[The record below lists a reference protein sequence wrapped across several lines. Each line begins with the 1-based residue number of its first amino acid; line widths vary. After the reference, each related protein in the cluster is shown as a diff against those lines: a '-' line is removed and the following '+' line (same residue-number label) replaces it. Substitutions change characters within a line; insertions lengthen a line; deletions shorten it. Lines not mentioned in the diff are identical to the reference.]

1 MAGPVVKLR
10 ATNYGRTEQVK
21 IKTLLKRIAILDIE
35 EEGKFEF
42 CFKKGKT
49 LGMNLKNKSCTFLL
63 NINIKE
69 TEDESSKA
77 DIETKLKDKPAAFL
91 LISAMCNQKED
102 HYLLVN
108 VALEIN
114 KIVGGFINLLGAII
128 APLLKDEKGN
138 FIHHT
143 KRDEENYV
151 YAIKGTVH
159 EIGYAIDENRKF
171 YYHVVN
177 REWLINW
184 MEHEDFR
191 MIK

>member
-1 MAGPVVKLR
+1 MAGPGVKLR
-10 ATNYGRTEQVK
+10 AINYGRTEQVK
-21 IKTLLKRIAILDIE
+21 IKTLLKRIAIIDIE
-35 EEGKFEF
+35 EEDKFEF

-49 LGMNLKNKSCTFLL
+49 LGMYLKNNSCNFLV

-77 DIETKLKDKPAAFL
+77 DIETKLKDKPAAFI

-102 HYLLVN
+102 HFLLAN
-108 VALEIN
+108 FALEIN

-128 APLLKDEKGN
+128 SPLLKDEKGN

-151 YAIKGTVH
+151 NAIKGTIH
-159 EIGYAIDENRKF
+159 EIGYAVDENRNY

-177 REWLINW
+177 REWFINW
-184 MEHEDFR
+184 MEHDDFR